1 MTANAHEC
9 PAMQLWGKFSK
20 TNTQTDQA
28 RPKKQQGRNLTGQTR
43 PSKAAS
49 NGPIA
54 GSLASQQSAKSSARL
69 ASRRSV
75 DSARGAQNCTCA
87 RAVRGRSRRSCSQN
101 RTLGVSLTEPAGFAR
116 LLRLFQTE
124 KTARNKTKACDPS
137 NYERDATAATEALSF
152 HAAAAAAATF
162 HQHSTPEWRV
172 GVL

>member
-1 MTANAHEC
+1 MNG
-9 PAMQLWGKFSK
+9 QLWGKCYQ
-20 TNTQTDQA
+20 TNTQTAQTDQA

-54 GSLASQQSAKSSARL
+54 GSLALQQSAKSSARL

-87 RAVRGRSRRSCSQN
+87 PVRGRSTRSCSQN

-116 LLRLFQTE
+116 LLCLFQTE
-124 KTARNKTKACDPS
+124 KQQEIRLKLATLGNHESTADLQS
-137 NYERDATAATEALSF
+137 GS
-152 HAAAAAAATF
+152 
-162 HQHSTPEWRV
+162 
-172 GVL
+172 